1 VAAELEKQARAGSS
15 GRPSAID
22 AMLDDAPCGFL
33 SFDDD
38 GTIEL
43 VNATL
48 LRMLGYEREELVG
61 SHVESIL
68 TVGSRIFYQTH
79 LFPIVTLHGHAEE
92 IFILLK
98 PKGGGDLG
106 ALLNAVRRTRDGR
119 FVTDCV
125 LMPVRERR
133 KFEDALLRAKKTAEE
148 ASAELQDANAR
159 LQEQAEE
166 LDRQRAIAEEANRA
180 KSAFLAVMSHE
191 LRTPLNAIGGYA
203 QLLDLEVH
211 GPITKEQR
219 EALARIIRGQRLL
232 LRLINDLLNLAR
244 IEAGR
249 VEYQITDLVVRDV
262 AAAVVP
268 MVEPQARAKRVSLET
283 EIAAELVVRADREK
297 LEQIVLNLL
306 TNAIK
311 FTPADGSVRISA
323 EPSRE
328 RPESVQ
334 VHVVDTGVGIDPDMH
349 ARIFEPFVQVGVSHA
364 RPGEGTGL
372 GLTISRDL
380 ARGMGGDLSVES
392 TPGVGSTFTLSLPR
406 VTVPV

>member
-98 PKGGGDLG
+98 PKGGDDLG

-148 ASAELQDANAR
+148 ASVELQVANAR

-219 EALARIIRGQRLL
+219 EALDRIIRGQRLL

-283 EIAAELVVRADREK
+283 KIAAELVVRADREK

-323 EPSRE
+323 ELSRE